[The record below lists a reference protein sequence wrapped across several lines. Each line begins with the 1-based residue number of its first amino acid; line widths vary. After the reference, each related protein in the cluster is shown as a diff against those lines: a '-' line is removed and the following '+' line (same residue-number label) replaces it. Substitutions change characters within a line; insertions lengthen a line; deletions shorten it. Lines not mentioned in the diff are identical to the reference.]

1 MDLIQFLYCVMSYYL
16 NGNKLEAEAKPVLKR
31 ILDTSFGVSI
41 PYLGTVL
48 TSMEKGQPIDYPSLS
63 TALQVF
69 RKEYLAS
76 ASAKVSF
83 ANMVG
88 LFAKWFRTSS
98 DSSYR
103 ALVKNSAL
111 CDDPYI
117 RGFISEEKVDQAQ
130 VKKVLEK
137 VSKSL
142 GFGGKT
148 LDAEEKKLAKA
159 KDPEKFKDY
168 LKLSRQYGLA
178 WKQEVSEFVRVSGRK
193 TLPFSA
199 IEKQLK
205 KKGIEHSMPSGFI
218 GNVDADGNWYTKDNR
233 LINGVPSAS
242 MFPEVV
248 MNDTG
253 EGDWVFQAVRAD
265 GGLGNYFYAKDTLR
279 KNSVEKFAF
288 TSVFIKKLPQ
298 YRTKWLANVKSP
310 FDYTSIPAIS
320 SVIIELLYLSSQRVG
335 TNAGGNE
342 GGSGFGMS
350 SILCKHVTIRANGE
364 VLIAYKGKDAVPF
377 KFVLSPGTA
386 KDKVICRVLKDLTDN
401 KKPNEPVF
409 TRDLKN
415 GTYSRISAGS
425 VTSFF
430 KSITGGANIHKLRTA
445 AGSSLFD
452 QLTKEYFAR
461 LGDKK
466 ITMAAAL
473 ELIKKAATVVG
484 KKLGHV
490 TRDARTGTMKVA
502 PGTSLKNYI
511 DLDLQVGFFK
521 HFGLPI
527 PSYLEKFME
536 TDRTITS
543 AAEKP
548 GAEDAPEEDLEDAE
562 EEDILKYIED
572 NMQDPAVL
580 ETIREAEGFLS
591 GETQRRS

>member
-1 MDLIQFLYCVMSYYL
+1 MSYYL
-16 NGNKLEAEAKPVLKR
+16 NGNKLENESKPVLKKV
-31 ILDTSFGVSI
+31 LETSFGVRI
-41 PYLGTVL
+41 PYIGTVL
-48 TSMEKGQPIDYPSLS
+48 TAMEKGQPIDYPTLS
-63 TALQVF
+63 TSLQVF
-69 RKEYLAS
+69 RKEYMAS
-76 ASAKVSF
+76 PSAKVSF
-83 ANMVG
+83 ANMLG
-88 LFAKWFRTSS
+88 LFATWFRTSS

-103 ALVKNSAL
+103 TLVKNSAL

-117 RGFISEEKVDQAQ
+117 RGFISEEKVNQEQ
-130 VKKVLEK
+130 VKKDLAK
-137 VSKSL
+137 TSKSL
-142 GFGGKT
+142 GFGGRA

-168 LKLSRQYGLA
+168 LKLSRQFGQA

-193 TLPFSA
+193 ILPFSVV
-199 IEKQLK
+199 EKQLK
-205 KKGIEHSMPSGFI
+205 KKGIEHSMPSGFT
-218 GNVDADGNWYTKDNR
+218 GNIDADGNWYTKDSR
-233 LINGVPSAS
+233 LINGVPSAA
-242 MFPEVV
+242 MFPEVS

-253 EGDWVFQAVRAD
+253 EGDWIFQAVRAD
-265 GGLGNYFYAKDTLR
+265 GELGNYFYAKDTLR

-288 TSVFIKKLPQ
+288 TSVFIKNLPQ
-298 YRTKWLANVKSP
+298 YRAKWMANIRSP

-335 TNAGGNE
+335 TTAGGNE

-350 SILCKHVTIRANGE
+350 SILCKHVTVRPNGE

-377 KFVLSPGTA
+377 RFILSPGSV
-386 KDKVICRVLKDLTDN
+386 KDKIICKVLKDLTDN

-415 GTYSRISAGS
+415 GKYSRIAAGS

-430 KSITGGANIHKLRTA
+430 KGITGGANIHKLRTA

-452 QLTKEYFAR
+452 QLTKEYFTR

-466 ITMAAAL
+466 ITMATAL

-484 KKLGHV
+484 KKLGHI

-511 DLDLQVGFFK
+511 DLELQVGFFK
-521 HFGLPI
+521 HFDLPI
-527 PSYLEKFME
+527 PAYLEKFME

-543 AAEKP
+543 ASEEP
-548 GAEDAPEEDLEDAE
+548 NLEETTDQEPED
-562 EEDILKYIED
+562 DILKYVED